1 MQPYTKEYFTWKGVR
16 DEMIALKKAYGDRG
30 VPKDIWEHLEGICKQ
45 AVVDMST
52 AAKRDRI

>member
-16 DEMIALKKAYGDRG
+16 DEMIALKKAYGEQG
-30 VPKDIWEHLEGICKQ
+30 VPKDTWKLLEANCKQ

-52 AAKRDRI
+52 AA